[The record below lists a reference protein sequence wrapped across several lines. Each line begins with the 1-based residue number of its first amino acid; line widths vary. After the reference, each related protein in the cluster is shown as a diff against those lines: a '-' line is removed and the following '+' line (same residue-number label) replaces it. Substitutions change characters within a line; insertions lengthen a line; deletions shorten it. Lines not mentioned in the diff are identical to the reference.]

1 MKQYRCKETIYLEKV
16 DDKGFLLD
24 EPLTIPEGSIWQE
37 DPSKQRD
44 SDGVILDQI
53 SQDISLSIEITRDTL
68 EEYFLDGVILG

>member
-24 EPLTIPEGSIWQE
+24 EPLTIQEGSIWQE

-44 SDGVILDQI
+44 SDGVVLDQI
-53 SQDISLSIEITRDTL
+53 SQDITLSIEITRDTL
-68 EEYFLDGVILG
+68 EEYFLEEVIRR